1 MHLDETE
8 SIRRTRLVEINGAVE
23 SHCQEAER
31 KRLEKQLRTVRAN
44 GDWDKYWTELAKN

>member
-1 MHLDETE
+1 MSMHLDETE

-31 KRLEKQLRTVRAN
+31 KRLEKQHGQIWDAAPPLRSSS
-44 GDWDKYWTELAKN
+44 